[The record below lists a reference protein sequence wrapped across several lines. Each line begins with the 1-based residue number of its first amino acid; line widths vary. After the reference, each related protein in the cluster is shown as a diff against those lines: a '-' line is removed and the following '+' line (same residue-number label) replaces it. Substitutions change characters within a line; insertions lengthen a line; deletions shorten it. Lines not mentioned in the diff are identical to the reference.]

1 MGSEEMSKDTWIP
14 DSLDLER
21 PNVARMYDY
30 LLGGYHNF
38 EADRLAAERVVQV
51 YPHIRQ
57 AAYVNRAFLRRAV
70 HFLIEQGI
78 DQFLDI
84 GSGLPT
90 LGNVHEVAQG
100 ANPAARVVY
109 VDTDPVAVA
118 HGKAMLVDNPNAT
131 AFQAD
136 ARQPDQILNH
146 AEVKKLLDLGQPLGL
161 LLVAVLHLL
170 PDDDQAYSTVRTLRD
185 ALAPGSYIA
194 ISHGTTEDAPP
205 DLLEQLDQLS
215 ASVSTPYQYR
225 SYPQVQL
232 FFDGLKLVEPGL
244 VHSPLWRPE
253 GPDDVLLDQPERS
266 MIWGGV
272 GRKTE

>member
-1 MGSEEMSKDTWIP
+1 MSKDTWIP
-14 DSLDLER
+14 DGLDLER

-131 AFQAD
+131 AIQAD

-185 ALAPGSYIA
+185 ALAPGSYIT